1 MINKQYKDRLFKK
14 IFEEDKANLL
24 SLYNALNK
32 TNYTD
37 VNDLTVTTID
47 DVIYMGMKNDVSC
60 LIDSHLSLFEQQS
73 TVNPN
78 MPLRGFLYFGK
89 LYEKYLAPDKTKLY
103 GKSLKKI
110 PTPEFYVL
118 YNGNEDLDDVSYLRL
133 SDAFEIPD
141 YSGNFEWTAT
151 VININQGHSEELM
164 KACKALK
171 DYSIFVATI
180 KRNLATLPLE
190 EAVTKAVDE
199 CIETD
204 ILASILKENKAEVIG
219 MILTEYN
226 EEETLKAIGEECAEE
241 AKVQANIQAVVN
253 MLRFDVEPEKI
264 RSAYPDEFEEGL
276 RRFQQSK

>member
-1 MINKQYKDRLFKK
+1 MTNIKINREYKDRLFKK

-37 VNDLTVTTID
+37 EEDLTVTTID

-60 LIDSHLSLFEQQS
+60 LIGNHLSLFEQQS

-89 LYEKYLAPDKTKLY
+89 LYEKYLVSDKTKLY
-103 GKSLKKI
+103 GKTLKKI

-133 SDAFEIPD
+133 SDAFEVPD
-141 YSGNFEWTAT
+141 HSGNFEWTAT
-151 VININQGHSEELM
+151 VININQGHSKELM
-164 KACKALK
+164 KACKALQ
-171 DYSIFVATI
+171 DYSMFVATI
-180 KRNLATLPLE
+180 KRNLRTLSLE

-199 CIETD
+199 CIEAD
-204 ILASILKENKAEVIG
+204 ILTSILKENKVEVIG

-226 EEETLKAIGEECAEE
+226 EKEVMEGLAEE
-241 AKVQANIQAVVN
+241 KERIQAVIN
-253 MLRFDVEPEKI
+253 MLKLGISEEKI
-264 RSAYPDEFEEGL
+264 KEFYPREFEEGL
-276 RRFQQSK
+276 KRFRQLNLS